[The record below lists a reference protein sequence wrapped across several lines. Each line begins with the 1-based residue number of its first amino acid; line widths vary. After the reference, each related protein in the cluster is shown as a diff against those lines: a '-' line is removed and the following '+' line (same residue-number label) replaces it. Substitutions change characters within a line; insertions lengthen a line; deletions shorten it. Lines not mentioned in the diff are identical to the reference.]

1 MRKFSEDIEKFG
13 WSVVMIKET
22 DYSPAFAYTIG
33 IWETYGKPEIIAFG
47 LNTNSL
53 HILVNQAA
61 DIFKAGNEI
70 ETKKN
75 YDDFFDNN
83 NVQFIEVDK
92 DNISDYFGYAIDYYG
107 SNYFPA
113 MQFVWTDNE
122 NKFPWENEY
131 EIDLIHKQPLLDRN
145 MKFKFREDK
154 NLGVFTTKQFL
165 DNNKPI
171 LRVSH
176 DDDGDWQFLTEEA
189 ELKDAKIVPLEFMTN
204 KDETLNEV
212 FQLEYGKTAIRE
224 FIGGSWKLEENTD

>member
-33 IWETYGKPEIIAFG
+33 IWETHGKPEIIAFG
-47 LNTNSL
+47 LDTRSL

-61 DIFKAGNEI
+61 DIYKAGDEI
-70 ETKKN
+70 EMKKS
-75 YDDFFDNN
+75 YDDFFDDN

-92 DNISDYFGYAIDYYG
+92 DNIPDYFGYAIEYYG
-107 SNYFPA
+107 SKYFPA
-113 MQFVWTDNE
+113 IQFVWTDNQ
-122 NKFPWENEY
+122 NKFPWE
-131 EIDLIHKQPLLDRN
+131 IDFETSLFHKQPLLDRN
-145 MKFKFREDK
+145 MKFKFREDR

-171 LRVSH
+171 VRVSH
-176 DDDGDWQFLTEEA
+176 DEDGDWQFLTDEA
-189 ELKDAKIVPLEFMTN
+189 ELKDAKIVHLEFMTN

-212 FQLEYGKTAIRE
+212 FQLGYGQTVIRD
-224 FIGGSWKLEENTD
+224 FIGGSWRLEENID